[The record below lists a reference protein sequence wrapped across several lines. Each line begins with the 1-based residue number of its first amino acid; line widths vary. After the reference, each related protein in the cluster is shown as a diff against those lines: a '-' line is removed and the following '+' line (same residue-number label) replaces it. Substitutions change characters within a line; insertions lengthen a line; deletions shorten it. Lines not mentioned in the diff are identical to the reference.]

1 MAPHN
6 SQYYK
11 NYYLNNK
18 EKMIASAKASYQRQ
32 KHELAFCA
40 ACEKSVKKLGYN
52 QHCLS
57 KKHIKNLEK
66 ITEASTPC
74 NDDLADLKVE
84 EVEEVED
91 EDEEEVEEVVEDEEV
106 EEVEEDEDEIEI
118 LEEQIE
124 RDNKKIPELK
134 ISVTITIQ
142 RMP

>member
-32 KHELAFCA
+32 KHEMAFCA

-66 ITEASTPC
+66 ITEASSPC

-84 EVEEVED
+84 EVEEVE
-91 EDEEEVEEVVEDEEV
+91 EVVDEEE
-106 EEVEEDEDEIEI
+106 EDEIEI

>member
-1 MAPHN
+1 MSIKMAPHN

-32 KHELAFCA
+32 KHEMAFCA

-84 EVEEVED
+84 EVE
-91 EDEEEVEEVVEDEEV
+91 DEEEEEV
-106 EEVEEDEDEIEI
+106 EEVEEVEDDEDDEDEIEI

>member
-1 MAPHN
+1 MSIKMAPHN

-32 KHELAFCA
+32 KHEMAFCA

-66 ITEASTPC
+66 ITEASSPC

-84 EVEEVED
+84 EVEEVE
-91 EDEEEVEEVVEDEEV
+91 EVVDEEE
-106 EEVEEDEDEIEI
+106 EDEIEI